1 MRATVTSSR
10 AATRSVRSV
19 CTVAARASHHPI
31 SQHPLRKD
39 VAGVL
44 HGRPFPRLDA
54 LPCAV
59 TAITTTHKEPFELEG
74 VVFPMFSQRH
84 LLDSATRSEPPSSI
98 EAACVVGRTREEARE
113 EHSHL
118 SLLCEHFLVPPPE
131 ASATFFTA
139 DLGGA
144 GRLRWEQNTE
154 VSTYTFLR
162 PLPEEGSPLFEAPSL
177 SLSAV
182 PAWWLHSLPG
192 RVVAATHIAVVSREP
207 PHPTHIDIRQY
218 SPHFNRSSFVTAASV
233 DDGDFRLRVVV
244 WLVEAVPSRWQ
255 HHAPVGGR
263 GLDAVRQGLA
273 VAAAGQRTA
282 AGKVVQRLIELDKY
296 RSLALMA
303 QPLARSVSPRVDAL
317 QAPAQLQGVNDE
329 LRRSSACDLEGQ
341 RRLLDGLLRLTAT
354 ALRVQEIASYRFSA
368 AAAYAKIVEDRVSFL
383 RLGRLEGAR
392 EPLPDRTSGSLGS
405 SRVRST
411 GAPSLE
417 SFLMGALQP
426 AMRSCSAMSA
436 RLASVAASSR
446 TTIDLLRAR
455 LTVEQQAQNV
465 EQLEQLKE
473 TARTQLLLQECVEG
487 LSVVAIT
494 YYSTGV
500 LGYAAKAAHTLG
512 YLPVQPEVALGCGM
526 PLVGVGV
533 WVALHRL
540 KHSVLGER
548 PAAPPTQEPRG

>member
-1 MRATVTSSR
+1 V
-10 AATRSVRSV
+10 VWD
-19 CTVAARASHHPI
+19 P
-31 SQHPLRKD
+31 
-39 VAGVL
+39 
-44 HGRPFPRLDA
+44 A

-192 RVVAATHIAVVSREP
+192 RVVAATHIAVVSHEP

-233 DDGDFRLRVVV
+233 DDGDFRVTTDWRAHEDGFVRF
-244 WLVEAVPSRWQ
+244 LVEAVPSRWQ

-317 QAPAQLQGVNDE
+317 QAQLQGVNDE

-383 RLGRLEGAR
+383 RLGRLEGA
-392 EPLPDRTSGSLGS
+392 
-405 SRVRST
+405 
-411 GAPSLE
+411 PSLE

-436 RLASVAASSR
+436 RLASVAATSR

>member
-1 MRATVTSSR
+1 M
-10 AATRSVRSV
+10 
-19 CTVAARASHHPI
+19 
-31 SQHPLRKD
+31 
-39 VAGVL
+39 
-44 HGRPFPRLDA
+44 
-54 LPCAV
+54 
-59 TAITTTHKEPFELEG
+59 
-74 VVFPMFSQRH
+74 
-84 LLDSATRSEPPSSI
+84 
-98 EAACVVGRTREEARE
+98 
-113 EHSHL
+113 
-118 SLLCEHFLVPPPE
+118 
-131 ASATFFTA
+131 
-139 DLGGA
+139 
-144 GRLRWEQNTE
+144 
-154 VSTYTFLR
+154 
-162 PLPEEGSPLFEAPSL
+162 
-177 SLSAV
+177 
-182 PAWWLHSLPG
+182 
-192 RVVAATHIAVVSREP
+192 
-207 PHPTHIDIRQY
+207 
-218 SPHFNRSSFVTAASV
+218 
-233 DDGDFRLRVVV
+233 VV

-317 QAPAQLQGVNDE
+317 QAPVVLCVRISKDLAERRTHAHGWLGPQAQLQGVNDE

>member
-1 MRATVTSSR
+1 M
-10 AATRSVRSV
+10 
-19 CTVAARASHHPI
+19 
-31 SQHPLRKD
+31 LRCACCLWRLGRQRCFSGERCD
-39 VAGVL
+39 ALFVEHCAGLGVL
-44 HGRPFPRLDA
+44 
-54 LPCAV
+54 C
-59 TAITTTHKEPFELEG
+59 
-74 VVFPMFSQRH
+74 
-84 LLDSATRSEPPSSI
+84 
-98 EAACVVGRTREEARE
+98 
-113 EHSHL
+113 
-118 SLLCEHFLVPPPE
+118 LC
-131 ASATFFTA
+131 
-139 DLGGA
+139 
-144 GRLRWEQNTE
+144 
-154 VSTYTFLR
+154 
-162 PLPEEGSPLFEAPSL
+162 
-177 SLSAV
+177 
-182 PAWWLHSLPG
+182 
-192 RVVAATHIAVVSREP
+192 
-207 PHPTHIDIRQY
+207 
-218 SPHFNRSSFVTAASV
+218 
-233 DDGDFRLRVVV
+233 
-244 WLVEAVPSRWQ
+244 
-255 HHAPVGGR
+255 
-263 GLDAVRQGLA
+263 
-273 VAAAGQRTA
+273 
-282 AGKVVQRLIELDKY
+282 
-296 RSLALMA
+296 
-303 QPLARSVSPRVDAL
+303 LARRPPAGGF
-317 QAPAQLQGVNDE
+317 AQLQGVNDE

-500 LGYAAKAAHTLG
+500 LGYAAKAAH
-512 YLPVQPEVALGCGM
+512 VFDAL
-526 PLVGVGV
+526 LLLAV
-533 WVALHRL
+533 R
-540 KHSVLGER
+540 VLGS
-548 PAAPPTQEPRG
+548 

>member
-233 DDGDFRLRVVV
+233 DDGDFRVTTDWRAHEDGFVRL
-244 WLVEAVPSRWQ
+244 LVEAVPSRWQ

-317 QAPAQLQGVNDE
+317 QAQLQGVNDE

-383 RLGRLEGAR
+383 RLGRLE
-392 EPLPDRTSGSLGS
+392 
-405 SRVRST
+405 